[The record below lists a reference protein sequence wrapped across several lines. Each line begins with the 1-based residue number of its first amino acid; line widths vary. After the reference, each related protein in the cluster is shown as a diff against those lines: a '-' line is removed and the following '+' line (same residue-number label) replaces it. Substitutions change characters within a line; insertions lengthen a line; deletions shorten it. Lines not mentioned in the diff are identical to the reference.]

1 MVKSVI
7 SMIVVAIIL
16 TVGAYF
22 ETTFVSRQFKELNGV
37 LNVLYEKVDDE
48 TATESDVYAAQD
60 NWLNKKKY
68 LHAFIPHN
76 EIKEIDLWLSE
87 TVTLVDRKE
96 WTDALSKVEVLIELT
111 EQIPRTFKLSF
122 ENVL

>member
-68 LHAFIPHN
+68 LHVR
-76 EIKEIDLWLSE
+76 W
-87 TVTLVDRKE
+87 
-96 WTDALSKVEVLIELT
+96 
-111 EQIPRTFKLSF
+111 
-122 ENVL
+122 